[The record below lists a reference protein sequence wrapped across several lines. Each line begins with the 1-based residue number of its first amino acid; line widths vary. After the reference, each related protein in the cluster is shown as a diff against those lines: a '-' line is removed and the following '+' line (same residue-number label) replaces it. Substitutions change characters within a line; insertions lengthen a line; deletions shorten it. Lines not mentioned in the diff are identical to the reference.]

1 VEELMVVT
9 HTMMGNELHNG
20 EVQSLKNLVEEVA
33 KFLPR
38 KI

>member
-1 VEELMVVT
+1 MVVT
-9 HTMMGNELHNG
+9 HTMMGNKLHDG
-20 EVQSLKNLVEEVA
+20 EVQSLKDLVEEVV